1 MPEGLQEVAAGKL
14 HKASER
20 LLTFHHG
27 FVGTVFEFCL
37 QLRKNT
43 KDLNFFLQCADTN
56 VEEDEPCKRQTE
68 ARARRHS
75 QRPPRPCALDLL
87 LAVTVRCRYARL

>member
-1 MPEGLQEVAAGKL
+1 MPEGLQEVAAGKF

-27 FVGTVFEFCL
+27 FVGIVFELCL

-43 KDLNFFLQCADTN
+43 KDLNFF
-56 VEEDEPCKRQTE
+56 P
-68 ARARRHS
+68 
-75 QRPPRPCALDLL
+75 QRPDIN
-87 LAVTVRCRYARL
+87 V